1 MLTIHRSLQLEM
13 LFAIVFVALN
23 CTASYAQDNTQQA
36 KQSLKPAAP
45 KLDTSKP
52 EPAPAP
58 AAKPKST
65 LQGKVEHSRNATQPH
80 NFLGLPG
87 RASSGTENNIYRQNV
102 QQRMLNSGITTGIG
116 IIGVKFVLFAGRSPI
131 VNRVFPL
138 TPAAAVGI
146 QPDDVII
153 AVDGIP
159 TRGLRKE
166 EVYDMIVG
174 TPGTP
179 VSVSIER
186 DGDFK
191 VYNLTRMNINE
202 LPDPA
207 IRSDY
212 LRSM

>member
-1 MLTIHRSLQLEM
+1 MC
-13 LFAIVFVALN
+13 VV
-23 CTASYAQDNTQQA
+23 SYADDNSQQ
-36 KQSLKPAAP
+36 LKRAAP

-52 EPAPAP
+52 ESAPSAP
-58 AAKPKST
+58 STTPSAAKHSTST
-65 LQGKVEHSRNATQPH
+65 LQGKVEHSHNATHPH
-80 NFLGLPG
+80 NFFNMPG
-87 RASSGTENNIYRQNV
+87 RARTGTNDNLYRQGV
-102 QQRMLNSGITTGIG
+102 QQRILNSGITTGIG
-116 IIGVKFVLFAGRSPI
+116 IIGVKFVLFAGHSPI
-131 VNRVFPL
+131 INRVFPY
-138 TPAAAVGI
+138 TPAFAAGM
-146 QPDDVII
+146 QTDDVIV

-179 VSVSIER
+179 VTISIER

-202 LPDPA
+202 LTDPA